1 MQGYVDLLL
10 CPPER
15 TEATFCRV
23 AGGDSGAWRPHP
35 KAPAGPGPASETDG
49 RPARHRQHHG
59 HIIWNRV
66 TSALDFGVSQP
77 SDCSWATCR
86 FRTPGRW
93 QTNSRSTDLFAAGRT
108 RRPLGTLG
116 SPPRTLAMWERG
128 ERVPAG
134 GVAVAVREWLEERCP
149 RPCLGD
155 SPSFGRIFAAY
166 EVRSAHA
173 EALRATI
180 SPHPLIPTS
189 DMTSI
194 HTSFHRFD
202 SFDAFDRRSC
212 I

>member
-1 MQGYVDLLL
+1 MQGYVDLLP

-23 AGGDSGAWRPHP
+23 SGGDSDAWGPHP

-59 HIIWNRV
+59 HIIENRV

-93 QTNSRSTDLFAAGRT
+93 QTSSRSTDLFAAGRR

-116 SPPRTLAMWERG
+116 STPSTLAKWERG
-128 ERVPAG
+128 EWVPG
-134 GVAVAVREWLEERCP
+134 GGSQWPFENGWRSGAPDLVSAT
-149 RPCLGD
+149 RPA
-155 SPSFGRIFAAY
+155 SAAF
-166 EVRSAHA
+166 
-173 EALRATI
+173 
-180 SPHPLIPTS
+180 SPHTRCDQHMLKPLELRSHPTP
-189 DMTSI
+189 
-194 HTSFHRFD
+194 
-202 SFDAFDRRSC
+202 
-212 I
+212 